1 MSTDIHQLGRKNS
14 ESAVVCGK
22 GLVQLGHFPTDAGQP
37 LDKMNLET
45 HFGQVQRGLHACNA
59 SANDK
64 DIPIHK
70 YDLLP
75 VPGSVVSM
83 LQKPPGTFISRQM
96 RFEQTE
102 HTPGPVLGTFKKL
115 YLYWLPGTHAVFK

>member
-1 MSTDIHQLGRKNS
+1 MPTDIHQLGRKNS

-22 GLVQLGHFPTDAGQP
+22 GLVQLGHFSADAGQP

-45 HFGQVQRGLHACNA
+45 HFGQVQRGLHACNT

-64 DIPIHK
+64 DIPIHR

-75 VPGSVVSM
+75 VPGSVVIV
-83 LQKPPGTFISRQM
+83 LQKLSGTFITRQM
-96 RFEQTE
+96 RFDQTE
-102 HTPGPVLGTFKKL
+102 HTSGPVFGTFKEL
-115 YLYWLPGTHAVFK
+115 YPSCLPGTHAVFK